1 MVKRMSQMIDKN
13 VLNKGWNGC
22 LDYLTNDLSNGFLYD
37 LSLREHEN
45 FPEKELKNWFK
56 NQKTRDYD

>member
-1 MVKRMSQMIDKN
+1 MSQMIDKN

>member
-13 VLNKGWNGC
+13 VLNKGWNDC

-45 FPEKELKNWFK
+45 FPEK
-56 NQKTRDYD
+56 